1 MQRGTERTP
10 QQGLPGQVSG
20 SGVNG
25 YGVGA
30 KALWLQ
36 LIQDIM
42 LNTEVRPEYS
52 WQAGRIQG
60 GEGSRLG
67 AGPALGWERPWS
79 VQHGSGSHPPGLPP
93 EARRAQGAVP
103 WGPRLPQSL
112 RLPEPRA
119 PGSARWGGE
128 PCSLSTGTWS
138 RAAHGPQEGALK
150 GRPRRPP
157 AHPEHPSPTRP
168 QIYLNK
174 HLQTGER

>member
-67 AGPALGWERPWS
+67 AGGRQSSLDAL
-79 VQHGSGSHPPGLPP
+79 
-93 EARRAQGAVP
+93 
-103 WGPRLPQSL
+103 
-112 RLPEPRA
+112 
-119 PGSARWGGE
+119 SAHR
-128 PCSLSTGTWS
+128 CT
-138 RAAHGPQEGALK
+138 
-150 GRPRRPP
+150 
-157 AHPEHPSPTRP
+157 
-168 QIYLNK
+168 
-174 HLQTGER
+174 